1 MRQSKC
7 KRNQAGG
14 ALGGNVLFSPS
25 PNAAIVNNDLAWKTG
40 SSCMAATRPGF
51 LEGGYTGAKGLPG
64 MSGGK
69 RRKLRKGKKTHR
81 KAQRGGASSY
91 GMAEYDG
98 TVTGSPGNSGLGPI
112 VKGSCDTNYA
122 AVPPSGATGGLNMR
136 GSSLWDGPVL
146 PKGQM
151 GGGTMSPAPVT
162 WPNHGAASGSP
173 SEMFPTARFTDN
185 REPPIVTAAGTNLMV
200 HTPLNYPEMNPAC
213 LKTGG
218 GRSKKSKKS
227 RKHRKSSKKSKKSR
241 RSKKH

>member
-14 ALGGNVLFSPS
+14 ALGGNILFSPS

-40 SSCMAATRPGF
+40 SSCVAATRPGF

-69 RRKLRKGKKTHR
+69 RRKLRRGKKTQR

-91 GMAEYDG
+91 GMAAYDG
-98 TVTGSPGNSGLGPI
+98 TVAGSPGNSGLGPI
-112 VKGSCDTNYA
+112 VKGGCDTNYA
-122 AVPPSGATGGLNMR
+122 AIPPSGASGILNTR
-136 GSSLWDGPVL
+136 DSSLWAGPVL

-173 SEMFPTARFTDN
+173 SEMVPNARYTDN
-185 REPPIVTAAGTNLMV
+185 AVAGIDTAAGTKLMV

-218 GRSKKSKKS
+218 GRKSKKS